1 VNLSIY
7 PKAELKAVIGK
18 LRLVNIKR
26 KRELLI
32 AISKCKLHILYTR
45 TYNSV
50 GCDSIQELNM
60 NARAQTYRHAL
71 TVNSRV
77 ISKGYLFNLTVD
89 IFIYVE
95 LHRIRAGLILVIL
108 INA

>member
-1 VNLSIY
+1 VDLSLY
-7 PKAELKAVIGK
+7 PKAELKVVISK

-26 KRELLI
+26 KRELFI
-32 AISKCKLHILYTR
+32 AIPKCKLHVLYAR
-45 TYNSV
+45 AYNSV

-60 NARAQTYRHAL
+60 NARAQTYSHAL
-71 TVNSRV
+71 TVNSR

-95 LHRIRAGLILVIL
+95 LHRIRAGLVLVIL
-108 INA
+108 INT